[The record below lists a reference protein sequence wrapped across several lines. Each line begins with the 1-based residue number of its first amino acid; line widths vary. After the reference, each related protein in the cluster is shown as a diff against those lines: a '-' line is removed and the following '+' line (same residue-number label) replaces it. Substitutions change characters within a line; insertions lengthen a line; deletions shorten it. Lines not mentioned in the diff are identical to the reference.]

1 MPGGAGRAARAAPGG
16 PRRAV
21 VECRGSG
28 YDIRTVS
35 ELLGHESVDTTMIH
49 THVLNRGAKAVR
61 SPLDDRP

>member
-1 MPGGAGRAARAAPGG
+1 
-16 PRRAV
+16 
-21 VECRGSG
+21 
-28 YDIRTVS
+28 VS